1 MLQTFNELQKL
12 LIKNNG
18 KVVGDLMT
26 PNPLVVYET
35 TNLEDAV
42 RYQSSRTSLF
52 KPIIWEVLFCT
63 FLNVWKTVFGKLLCI
78 FSLSNII
85 KSLSKWSSLNF
96 WMFLILQSYSMEISH
111 QNWKTYLMSKSNARL
126 LLETKYRRLPVVDND
141 GKLVRIVNNVLD
153 SFSFYCFLSAVCNL

>member
-18 KVVGDLMT
+18 KVVGELMT

-52 KPIIWEVLFCT
+52 KPII
-63 FLNVWKTVFGKLLCI
+63 
-78 FSLSNII
+78 
-85 KSLSKWSSLNF
+85 
-96 WMFLILQSYSMEISH
+96 
-111 QNWKTYLMSKSNARL
+111 
-126 LLETKYRRLPVVDND
+126 
-141 GKLVRIVNNVLD
+141 
-153 SFSFYCFLSAVCNL
+153 